1 MRIVVVGNGM
11 VGSRLVEE
19 LCTRSERGALGA
31 EVLDVTVLGAED
43 CQPYNRVLL
52 SEVVAGAYDVASIGL
67 PPVVDA
73 RVGLWPGL
81 AAVAVDRSAKLVTD
95 SAGGRH
101 RYDVLVLATGASARV
116 PDVPGI
122 RRGDGLLPGV
132 HVLRTIDDARE
143 IVAASV
149 NARRSVVLGGGVLGV
164 EVAVGLARRGA
175 EGSLGAR
182 GTVDLVHPRGL
193 MNAQLDAGAGEIA
206 AQTLG
211 TLGVTVRTGLGAA
224 EVLVADGRLAGLR
237 LDDATTLPAD
247 LLVLAIGASPE
258 TRLARDAGLSVDQGV
273 VVGHDLASV
282 DDGDVYAVGDCAQP
296 PEGVRGLIAPGWD
309 QARRLAVT
317 LVARASGTTGPP
329 GASPGAGRRD
339 VEPSGLETSDA
350 GAHHA
355 CASAVGEGG
364 NDVVRVKGRGVDIVT
379 MGISGSRRPPR
390 CEAHPRR
397 TVRLSDPDE
406 GRHVEVVVQGGRV
419 VGATCVGSG
428 AVAADVVAAYTRGT
442 VVPRDP
448 AQLLIRVVGPV
459 AVTGA
464 ESPVRIPDRAT
475 ICRCNG
481 VTKGDLVESWADGA
495 RTLVDIARATRATT
509 GCGGCAEPVCGIL
522 DWLRESD
529 PAQPPPTP
537 DPAAARE
544 PRPAPARAADPA
556 QAPPPTSPSP
566 IAGSRIR

>member
-1 MRIVVVGNGM
+1 MRVVVVGNGM

-19 LCTRSERGALGA
+19 LCARSVAGPAGAHA
-31 EVLDVTVLGAED
+31 LDATVLGAED

-52 SEVVAGAYDVASIGL
+52 SEVVAGGYDVASIGL
-67 PPVVDA
+67 PPVVDP
-73 RVGLWPGL
+73 RIGLWPGL
-81 AAVAVDRSAKLVTD
+81 AAVAVDRDAKLVTD

-101 RYDVLVLATGASARV
+101 RYDVLVLATGATARV
-116 PDVPGI
+116 PDLPGI

-143 IVAASV
+143 IVAATV

-164 EVAVGLARRGA
+164 EVAVGLARRAA
-175 EGSLGAR
+175 EGRRGAR
-182 GTVDLVHPRGL
+182 GTVALVHPRGL
-193 MNAQLDAGAGEIA
+193 MNAQLDAGAGEVA
-206 AQTLG
+206 AQALG
-211 TLGVTVRTGLGAA
+211 GLGVTVRTGIGAA
-224 EVLVADGRLAGLR
+224 EVLVAGGRLAGLR
-237 LDDATTLPAD
+237 LDDTRTLPAD
-247 LLVLAIGASPE
+247 LLVLAIGATPE
-258 TRLARDAGLSVDQGV
+258 TRLARDAGLPVDHGV
-273 VVGHDLASV
+273 VVGPDLASV
-282 DDGDVYAVGDCAQP
+282 ADGDVYAVGDCAQP

-317 LVARASGTTGPP
+317 LVARAEGR
-329 GASPGAGRRD
+329 ASVPDGEPHLGSARAGGD
-339 VEPSGLETSDA
+339 HDSCA
-350 GAHHA
+350 GA
-355 CASAVGEGG
+355 VGQGG

-379 MGISGSRRPPR
+379 MGISGTQRPPR
-390 CEAHPRR
+390 CDAHPRR

-448 AQLLIRVVGPV
+448 AQLLVRAVGPV
-459 AVTGA
+459 AATGA

-481 VTKGDLVESWADGA
+481 VTKGDLVESWAGGA
-495 RTLVDIARATRATT
+495 RTLDDVARATRATT
-509 GCGGCAEPVCGIL
+509 GCGGCTEPVCGIL

-529 PAQPPPTP
+529 PAQPAPMPEPATARTP
-537 DPAAARE
+537 ASP
-544 PRPAPARAADPA
+544 

-566 IAGSRIR
+566 IAGSRAR